1 MESNKILI
9 LVSGGNVAEVHANT
23 HLEVTIIDVDNM
35 MIGEDYVTEFEVSPM
50 LQNELQE
57 VIKEHTQ
64 IKA

>member
-9 LVSGGNVAEVHANT
+9 LVSGGSVVEVHSNT
-23 HLEVTIIDVDNM
+23 NLEVTVIDVDNM
-35 MIGEDYVTEFEVSPM
+35 MIGEDYVTEFEVSPV
-50 LQNELQE
+50 LQDELQE